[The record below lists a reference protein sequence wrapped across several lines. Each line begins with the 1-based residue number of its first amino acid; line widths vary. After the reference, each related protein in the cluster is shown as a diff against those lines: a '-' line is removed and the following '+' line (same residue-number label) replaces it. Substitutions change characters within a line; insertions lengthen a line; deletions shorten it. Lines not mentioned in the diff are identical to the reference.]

1 MGYSETVNRR
11 RTDNEM
17 AKRKQTKHYK
27 IKNRA
32 KRMQPKAGV
41 EFRFSGKVSSSSS
54 TYGTRRVTLVT
65 NPVINHDW
73 TGLPAPHWSMSIYR

>member
-1 MGYSETVNRR
+1 MGYSETVNR

-17 AKRKQTKHYK
+17 AKRKQTKYYK

-41 EFRFSGKVSSSSS
+41 EFRFSGKVS
-54 TYGTRRVTLVT
+54 TLVT
-65 NPVINHDW
+65 NTVINHDW
-73 TGLPAPHWSMSIYR
+73 TSLPAPHWSMSIYR